1 MSTAIENGAVAE
13 PNGRKRRGRSAGA
26 GDGQPSMRFFAG
38 EISKEGITLAK
49 EFATEPEAQLN
60 SLKQD
65 QPYFSV
71 QAWKA
76 TADLSAGTI
85 AVTKRPFTKP

>member
-1 MSTAIENGAVAE
+1 MSTATDNGTAAE
-13 PNGRKRRGRSAGA
+13 PNGRKRRGRPAGSD
-26 GDGQPSMRFFAG
+26 DGQPAVRFFAG

-49 EFATEPEAQLN
+49 EFTTEPEAQLN
-60 SLKQD
+60 SLKQE

-76 TADLSAGTI
+76 TADLSAGTV
-85 AVTKRPFTKP
+85 AVTKRPFAKP